1 MEGLRKRFER
11 YIFTESTY
19 SYSVYTCICF
29 NDPSTLVMGIS
40 IGARCVKLSDN
51 QHFTASGCTIR
62 QVSRYTNNSHQL
74 LINVNIVWSS
84 ISLSLVLSGS
94 QGWVE
99 GRVVG
104 VKHYLLFA
112 SLSGFRFSIVVASY
126 TLCFESRMH

>member
-1 MEGLRKRFER
+1 MKS
-11 YIFTESTY
+11 ISTESIF
-19 SYSVYTCICF
+19 SYSVYTYSICF
-29 NDPSTLVMGIS
+29 NDPSTLVKGIS
-40 IGARCVKLSDN
+40 VGVRCVKLSDNN

-62 QVSRYTNNSHQL
+62 QVSRYTNNTHQL
-74 LINVNIVWSS
+74 LINVNIVLSS

-94 QGWVE
+94 QEWVE

-112 SLSGFRFSIVVASY
+112 SLSGFRFSIVVASH